1 MNLYREQGVVL
12 RTWKLGEADR
22 IVVLLTQGEG
32 KVRAVAKGVR
42 KTKSRFGG
50 RLEPFSHVDLSLYRG
65 RELDIVTQAE
75 VINPFRALRED
86 YDRVV
91 AGAAMLEAVDQVAQ
105 ERGRHPALSAGPG
118 PAGPR
123 RRARDPSVVLDA
135 FLLKLMALEGYRPA
149 VAECASCGAADRRRA
164 ASPSPAA
171 AAASAAAAAR
181 SRLRTRPPCRCWP
194 PCSATT
200 WTAPPPPTRPR
211 PPGARPAPWSRGTS
225 STTWTVACGRIRWW
239 PLMPSAL
246 PPDLDP
252 KTVPDHVAIVM
263 DGNGRWAGAKGL
275 PRNKGH
281 EAGEAL
287 FDTVEGAWTPACPG

>member
-22 IVVLLTQGEG
+22 IVVFLTQGEG

-75 VINPFRALRED
+75 VINPFRSLRED

-105 ERGRHPALSAGPG
+105 EREAAIRLYLLLVRALRALDGGP
-118 PAGPR
+118 
-123 RRARDPSVVLDA
+123 RDPSVVLDA

-149 VAECASCGAADRRRA
+149 LTECAGCGASDQPPRCFSIARGGGLCERCRSGQESTLDAGTMPLLAALLGDDLDTSAGTDPAPALVKGYVEYHLDRRLRA
-164 ASPSPAA
+164 YPLV
-171 AAASAAAAAR
+171 AR
-181 SRLRTRPPCRCWP
+181 
-194 PCSATT
+194 
-200 WTAPPPPTRPR
+200 
-211 PPGARPAPWSRGTS
+211 
-225 STTWTVACGRIRWW
+225 
-239 PLMPSAL
+239 
-246 PPDLDP
+246 
-252 KTVPDHVAIVM
+252 
-263 DGNGRWAGAKGL
+263 
-275 PRNKGH
+275 
-281 EAGEAL
+281 
-287 FDTVEGAWTPACPG
+287 

>member
-91 AGAAMLEAVDQVAQ
+91 AGTAMLEAVDQVAQ
-105 ERGRHPALSAGPG
+105 EREAAIRLYLLLVRALRTLDGDP
-118 PAGPR
+118 
-123 RRARDPSVVLDA
+123 RDPSVVLDA

-149 VAECASCGAADRRRA
+149 VTECAGCGAAGPPQCFSIVRGGGLCARCRTGEESTLDAATMPLLAALLGDDLDTTAQRDPAPVSRREAGALVKGYVEFHLDRRLRA
-164 ASPSPAA
+164 YPLV
-171 AAASAAAAAR
+171 AR
-181 SRLRTRPPCRCWP
+181 
-194 PCSATT
+194 
-200 WTAPPPPTRPR
+200 
-211 PPGARPAPWSRGTS
+211 
-225 STTWTVACGRIRWW
+225 
-239 PLMPSAL
+239 
-246 PPDLDP
+246 
-252 KTVPDHVAIVM
+252 
-263 DGNGRWAGAKGL
+263 
-275 PRNKGH
+275 
-281 EAGEAL
+281 
-287 FDTVEGAWTPACPG
+287 

>member
-105 ERGRHPALSAGPG
+105 EREAAIRVYLLLVRALRALDGGP
-118 PAGPR
+118 
-123 RRARDPSVVLDA
+123 RDPSVVLDA

-149 VAECASCGAADRRRA
+149 VVECAGCGAAEPSPRCFSIARGGGLCERCRSGQESILDAATMPLLAALLGDDLDTTAAAELAPASRREAGALVKGYVEYHLDRRLRA
-164 ASPSPAA
+164 YPLV
-171 AAASAAAAAR
+171 AR
-181 SRLRTRPPCRCWP
+181 
-194 PCSATT
+194 
-200 WTAPPPPTRPR
+200 
-211 PPGARPAPWSRGTS
+211 
-225 STTWTVACGRIRWW
+225 
-239 PLMPSAL
+239 
-246 PPDLDP
+246 
-252 KTVPDHVAIVM
+252 
-263 DGNGRWAGAKGL
+263 
-275 PRNKGH
+275 
-281 EAGEAL
+281 
-287 FDTVEGAWTPACPG
+287 